1 MILADCQL
9 NTESH
14 KESGFRGFSSGPV
27 ARTLPSNGGGEGWI
41 PDQGAKTLPA
51 SQPKIQNINQKKCCS
66 KLVNTF
72 LKKESAWAPPPK
84 PLIQQFEVSLKN
96 LLF

>member
-27 ARTLPSNGGGEGWI
+27 ARTLPSSGGGEGWI